1 MKHWYLVLC
10 IVFALNVSAQ
20 DRIDDKALLQ
30 MSIVEVLDS
39 LQIPSAYKQRHEIL
53 LSLCHEGVIIFDG
66 TLNPYGDD
74 LPSEYEC
81 YYYIGTAKQNA
92 KFVRNIVA
100 NKHLFVEGR
109 LRKDAGKN
117 WVIVE

>member
-66 TLNPYGDD
+66 TLNPNGDD
-74 LPSEYEC
+74 LPC

-100 NKHLFVEGR
+100 NRHLFIDGR
-109 LRKDAGKN
+109 LRKDAREY